1 MYNRFIQFVI
11 PRIGQGLIALVLYL
25 NFLALPFLQP
35 LAGQPVLFF
44 GLPLV
49 LLAALVWLARDPLGV
64 GLAAAAQLCGV
75 YAAGDLLTLLAHAL
89 DGPVWRVWQPVWQ
102 GGLLA
107 WEVTA
112 VLLLWGWRKAVRLC
126 TTRYTVTT
134 RKPLPGGHLRVVQL
148 SDLHPGTGAMNHT
161 RIPELEKR
169 VAALH
174 PDVLVLTGDIFDEY
188 TSRQDFEAFCA
199 LFARWWVPGGKWFVP
214 GNHDFF
220 HYWHTPSYTRAELEA
235 QFAAAGVTILEDDS
249 RLRTLPG
256 QEEVPVRIVG
266 RKDWLDTKGRR
277 LAPAELQ
284 PGGPDG
290 VFTLWLD
297 HEPRELRD
305 AADAGADLILSGH
318 THGGQIWPA
327 GLVAR
332 LFRYN
337 EVNYGRK
344 RITQSCTAVV
354 SGGTGTWGYKLR
366 TAGRTEIVCVD
377 VTQEM

>member
-25 NFLALPFLQP
+25 NFLALPFVQP
-35 LAGQPVLFF
+35 LAGRPMLFF

-49 LLAALVWLARDPLGV
+49 LLAVLVWVARDPLGV

-75 YAAGDLLTLLAHAL
+75 YAVGDLLTLLAHAL
-89 DGPVWRVWQPVWQ
+89 DGPVWRVWRPVWQ

-126 TTRYTVTT
+126 TTRYTVPTK
-134 RKPLPGGHLRVVQL
+134 KPLPGGHLRVVQL

-161 RIPELEKR
+161 RIPELEER

-199 LFARWWVPGGKWFVP
+199 LFARWRMPGGKWFVP
-214 GNHDFF
+214 GNHDLF
-220 HYWHTPSYTRAELEA
+220 HYWREPSYTRAELEA
-235 QFAAAGVTILEDDS
+235 QFAAAGVEILEDAS
-249 RLRTLPG
+249 RLLTLPG
-256 QEEVPVRIVG
+256 KEEAPVRITG

-284 PGGPDG
+284 PGGQDG

-337 EVNYGRK
+337 EVNYGCK

>member
-1 MYNRFIQFVI
+1 MYHPFIQFVI

-25 NFLALPFLQP
+25 NFLALPFVQP

-49 LLAALVWLARDPLGV
+49 LLAALVWLARDPLGI
-64 GLAAAAQLCGV
+64 GMAAAAQLCGI
-75 YAAGDLLTLLAHAL
+75 YAAGDLLTLLSHAL
-89 DGPVWRVWQPVWQ
+89 GGPVWPVWRLVWQ

-107 WEVTA
+107 WAVTA
-112 VLLLWGWRKAVRLC
+112 VLLVWGWRKAVRLC
-126 TTRYTVTT
+126 TTHYTVNTK
-134 RKPLPGGHLRVVQL
+134 KPLPGGRLRVVQL
-148 SDLHPGTGAMNHT
+148 SDLHPGTGAMNRT
-161 RIPELEKR
+161 RIPELEAR
-169 VAALH
+169 VAELH
-174 PDVLVLTGDIFDEY
+174 PDVVVLTGDIFDEY
-188 TSRQDFEAFCA
+188 TSRQDFEEFCA
-199 LFARWWVPGGKWFVP
+199 LFARWDLPGGKWFVP

-220 HYWHTPSYTRAELEA
+220 HYWRTPSYTRAELEER
-235 QFAAAGVTILEDDS
+235 FAAGVTILEDDS
-249 RLRTLPG
+249 RLATLPG
-256 QEEVPVRIVG
+256 QTGTPVRIIG
-266 RKDWLDTKGRR
+266 RKDWLDTQGKR

-290 VFTLWLD
+290 IFTLWLD

-337 EVNYGRK
+337 EVNYGCK
-344 RITQSCTAVV
+344 RITPTCTAVI

-377 VTQEM
+377 VTRRM

>member
-89 DGPVWRVWQPVWQ
+89 DGPVWQVWQLVWQ

-126 TTRYTVTT
+126 TTRYTVSTQ
-134 RKPLPGGHLRVVQL
+134 KPLPGGRLRVVQL

-161 RIPELEKR
+161 RIPELEER

-199 LFARWWVPGGKWFVP
+199 LFARWQLPGGKWFVP

-235 QFAAAGVTILEDDS
+235 QFDAAGVTILEDDS
-249 RLRTLPG
+249 RLRTLAG
-256 QEEVPVRIVG
+256 KEEVPVRIVG